1 MKGGGKGI
9 GGKGVGE
16 DFLRLREAARNL
28 ALDHVIAQSRT
39 PMVIELRRML
49 DQEREEANR
58 DALDANA
65 TIVTL
70 RTRAADLEARAAR
83 ATGLLQQARADVA
96 GLIPNLIHTQVDS
109 HMLPVLQH
117 ALNRII
123 DAEISLMEPNSSEDE
138 AEAEAGEEAD
148 DEDR

>member
-1 MKGGGKGI
+1 MKGGGKGF

-70 RTRAADLEARAAR
+70 RTRAADLEARVIAAEDLANHQ
-83 ATGLLQQARADVA
+83 ATLGRLTPEGRQ
-96 GLIPNLIHTQVDS
+96 TFY
-109 HMLPVLQH
+109 
-117 ALNRII
+117 
-123 DAEISLMEPNSSEDE
+123 
-138 AEAEAGEEAD
+138 
-148 DEDR
+148 